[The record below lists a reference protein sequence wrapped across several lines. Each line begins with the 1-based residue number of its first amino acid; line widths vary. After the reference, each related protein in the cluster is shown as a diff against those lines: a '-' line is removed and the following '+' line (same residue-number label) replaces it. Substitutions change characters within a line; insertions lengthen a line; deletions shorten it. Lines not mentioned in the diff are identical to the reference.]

1 MALFDSLRIRGVTL
15 RNRIGISPMC
25 EYSSED
31 GFSNRWH
38 LVHLGSRAVGGA
50 GLVFTEATAVT
61 PEGRISPGD
70 LGIYRDE
77 HIEGLR
83 EIVDFIHEHGA
94 AAGIQLAHAGFKAST
109 APPWE
114 GGEPVAPEKGGWR
127 TTVAPSAAPFREG
140 WIVPHAL
147 SVEEI
152 HGLTASFV
160 AAARRA
166 IAAGFR
172 VIEIHAAHGY
182 LLNEFLSP
190 LANARTDEYGGSFE
204 NRTRFLREV
213 TAAIRAVIPE
223 EMPLFVRISASD
235 WMEGGWTIDDS
246 VALAR
251 ELRGLGVD
259 VVDTS
264 SGGIAANAKIEVGPG
279 YQVPFARR
287 IRADAGIMTAAVGL
301 ITDALQADKIVAN
314 GDADL
319 VLLAREVLRQPYW
332 PLLAAAQLGI
342 EVPWPRQY
350 ERAKPH
356 LMT

>member
-1 MALFDSLRIRGVTL
+1 MTLFDSLRIRGVTL

-61 PEGRISPGD
+61 PEGRISPRD

-77 HIEGLR
+77 HVEGLR

-94 AAGIQLAHAGFKAST
+94 VAGIQLAHAGFKAST

-114 GGEPVAPEKGGWR
+114 GGGPVAPENGGWLN
-127 TTVAPSAAPFREG
+127 TVAPSAVPFREG
-140 WIVPHAL
+140 WIVPRAL

-152 HGLTASFV
+152 RKLTASF
-160 AAARRA
+160 ASAARRA
-166 IAAGFR
+166 VDAGFR
-172 VIEIHAAHGY
+172 VVEIHAAHGY

-213 TAAIRAVIPE
+213 TAAIRGVIPE
-223 EMPLFVRISASD
+223 EMPLFVRISAFD
-235 WMEGGWTIDDS
+235 WMEGGWTVDDS

-251 ELRGLGVD
+251 ELRALGVD

-287 IRADAGIMTAAVGL
+287 IRAEAGIMTAAVGL
-301 ITDALQADKIVAN
+301 ITDALQADKIIAS

-342 EVPWPRQY
+342 DVPWPRQY